1 MAKLLR
7 CGDLVK
13 GCPFEARGSEDEILK
28 QAGAHAKDAHKMEV
42 TPELVAAVKGALK
55 EEPAR
60 V

>member
-28 QAGAHAKDAHKMEV
+28 QAGAHAKEAHKMEV
-42 TPELVAAVKGALK
+42 TPELVAAVKGVLK

>member
-28 QAGAHAKDAHKMEV
+28 QAGAHAVEAHKLEV
-42 TPELVAAVKGALK
+42 TPELVAAVKGVLK